1 MIGEWEP
8 RGIEAVSTSEARHLI
23 RIPVP
28 GLTGDL
34 HQDLGRAA
42 LAVTLTGTLAG
53 DEARDGFLEKLRER
67 FAAGEPVDFVADIL
81 TDSDLEQVLIR
92 DFRLSEVAGTA
103 DSFRYEITLIEY
115 TEPPEPPGGFPGM
128 DLDLGLDLDLGIDID
143 LGLDLFDLPGL
154 LGDVPA
160 FGDMLAPVGTAAEGL
175 KSALDGAAGLLD
187 PLDAVLD

>member
-8 RGIEAVSTSEARHLI
+8 RGIEAVSTAEARHLI
-23 RIPVP
+23 RMPVP
-28 GLTGDL
+28 GLAGDL

-42 LAVTLTGTLAG
+42 LAVTIAGTLAG
-53 DEARDGFLEKLRER
+53 DEARDGFLEALREK

-92 DFRLSEVAGTA
+92 DFRLSEVAGSA
-103 DSFRYEITLIEY
+103 DSFRYEITLVEY
-115 TEPPEPPGGFPGM
+115 TEPPEPPAGLPGL
-128 DLDLGLDLDLGIDID
+128 DLDLGLDID
-143 LGLDLFDLPGL
+143 LGLVLLDLPGL

-160 FGDMLAPVGTAAEGL
+160 FGDMLTPVGTAAEGL
-175 KSALDGAAGLLD
+175 RSALDGAADLLS